1 MKLHYFDLE
10 EFACPCC
17 GFNNINKEFVKL
29 LDNAR
34 SRAGVPFVI
43 NSGVRCSKHNLAIGG
58 SPTSSHKLGLAADI
72 RAEDSMTR
80 FKIVEAL
87 LKVGIRRIGIY
98 SSGFIHADVDYD
110 KAQGVMWYK

>member
-34 SRAGVPFVI
+34 SRAGLPFII
-43 NSGVRCSKHNLAIGG
+43 NSGSRCSKHNHHVKG

-72 RAEDSMTR
+72 RCEDSMSR
-80 FKIVEAL
+80 LKIVESL
-87 LKVGIRRIGIY
+87 LKVGISRIGIY
-98 SSGFIHADVDYD
+98 ENFIHCDVDPN
-110 KAQGVMWYK
+110 KHNAMWVNP